1 MKKILIIDD
10 DRILCRSMEIRLR
23 ELGYDVFF
31 SLNGADGLISACKT
45 NPDYIFLDLRL
56 PDMSGIE
63 ILDRLKKET
72 VNCPVIMISGHQ
84 DMKATIEA
92 IRLGA
97 IDYIRKPFGMD
108 EILLAIEKWERNK
121 KETAQ
126 RGIPLEIE
134 DLKEDVHEIVGRS
147 REIMDVVKRIAILS
161 KNRVPVLIEGE
172 SGTGKELVAR
182 VLHESSNPDKPFVA
196 VNCSSVVPTLLESE
210 MFGHEKGA
218 FTGADSRKTG
228 KLELADEGTIFLD
241 EIGDLALDMQPKLL
255 RAFQECEFERVG
267 GIVPIALK
275 ARVIAATN
283 RDIDKMVKEGAFR
296 QDIFYRLAVSRI
308 KIPPLRERKG
318 DIPLLVRHLLARIGH
333 DFSREINEI
342 DKKALSILENYHW
355 PGNVREM
362 ENILTQ
368 AVALSTSDVLTEQ
381 ALESVFSVKQFEESA
396 DTDIKPLRL
405 VEKNYIASA
414 LTKTGWNISRTS
426 KLLEISPTTLRKK
439 ISDYNLTPLT

>member
-10 DRILCRSMEIRLR
+10 DRVLCRSMEIRLK

-31 SLNGADGLISACKT
+31 SLNGADGLISACKK

-108 EILLAIEKWERNK
+108 EILLAMEKWERNK

-196 VNCSSVVPTLLESE
+196 VNCSSVVPTL
-210 MFGHEKGA
+210 
-218 FTGADSRKTG
+218 
-228 KLELADEGTIFLD
+228 
-241 EIGDLALDMQPKLL
+241 
-255 RAFQECEFERVG
+255 
-267 GIVPIALK
+267 
-275 ARVIAATN
+275 
-283 RDIDKMVKEGAFR
+283 
-296 QDIFYRLAVSRI
+296 
-308 KIPPLRERKG
+308 
-318 DIPLLVRHLLARIGH
+318 
-333 DFSREINEI
+333 
-342 DKKALSILENYHW
+342 
-355 PGNVREM
+355 
-362 ENILTQ
+362 
-368 AVALSTSDVLTEQ
+368 
-381 ALESVFSVKQFEESA
+381 
-396 DTDIKPLRL
+396 
-405 VEKNYIASA
+405 
-414 LTKTGWNISRTS
+414 
-426 KLLEISPTTLRKK
+426 
-439 ISDYNLTPLT
+439 